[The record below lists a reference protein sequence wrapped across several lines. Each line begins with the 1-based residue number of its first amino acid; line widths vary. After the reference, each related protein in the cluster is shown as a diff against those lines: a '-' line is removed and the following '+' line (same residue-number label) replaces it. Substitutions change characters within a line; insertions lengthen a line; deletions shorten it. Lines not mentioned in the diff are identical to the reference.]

1 MYLILLKSSP
11 VEEMGWLK
19 NRLPTQAQGKK
30 KKDKSIIQDGND
42 LALKSSGVLKL
53 YKVQLVFCVAVLLGM
68 LF

>member
-19 NRLPTQAQGKK
+19 NRLSHRLREKK
-30 KKDKSIIQDGND
+30 KKEKSIIQDGND